1 MSDGKGNIEVMR
13 ETLKQVNK
21 LFVLLYF
28 FIIPAKYS
36 SYILLSFIV
45 CSVGM
50 IAISALRNGKLKL
63 KKSFFLLFAIM
74 LFVTITGLLLST
86 YSMINTIQCMYM
98 VIRKMVTVYR
108 L

>member
-1 MSDGKGNIEVMR
+1 MSNGKGNIEVMR

-21 LFVLLYF
+21 LFILLYF

-50 IAISALRNGKLKL
+50 IVISALRNGKLKL
-63 KKSFFLLFAIM
+63 KKSFFLLFVRNPV
-74 LFVTITGLLLST
+74 LSLGRYGLRWNTDFFV
-86 YSMINTIQCMYM
+86 
-98 VIRKMVTVYR
+98 
-108 L
+108 